1 MITSHDNTFVITIGS
16 QQQKLL
22 MTQLNTKMARILEW
36 CRLYMPI
43 NVSVNGNDN
52 DFSGN
57 HDKNSNSIWM
67 LLNNNNY
74 IHRHNDK
81 ESKNIIM
88 ILMI

>member
-1 MITSHDNTFVITIGS
+1 
-16 QQQKLL
+16 
-22 MTQLNTKMARILEW
+22 
-36 CRLYMPI
+36 MPI
-43 NVSVNGNDN
+43 NVCVNVIDN

-74 IHRHNDK
+74 IHRDNDK

-88 ILMI
+88 ILMIQ